1 MYFIAL
7 WRAALPRLAMLILI
21 TFLASF
27 LAGALNGL
35 GLLLTVAPELL
46 FGLLLIALSICWYS
60 DQLRRGTL
68 PHWVW
73 LATVLTATVGITF
86 MMLANLYV
94 STMAPENYALMAIA
108 SVIGGVVLPPIAET
122 SFTAKR

>member
-1 MYFIAL
+1 MHFISL

-21 TFLASF
+21 VFLASF

-46 FGLLLIALSICWYS
+46 FGLLLIGLSIGWYS
-60 DQLRRGTL
+60 DQRRRGTL
-68 PHWVW
+68 PHWAW
-73 LATVLTATVGITF
+73 LATLLTATIGATF
-86 MMLANLYV
+86 MVLA
-94 STMAPENYALMAIA
+94 SIFTPMAPENYALMAIA